1 MKNNIHTINA
11 IYLLLT
17 IFIPISLL
25 ISSGVSGTI
34 EILITII
41 FLISCFCLNNFS
53 WLKNKYFILLLIIW
67 LSLLVNLLFSQN
79 FNLSFTRNF
88 FFFKNIIF
96 VFALNFIL
104 IKEKN
109 RNTIFAIYLIIVTIV
124 SFDIFFEYFNGKNI
138 LGFRSEYGG
147 RIASFLGK
155 ELKIGAFLVGFSF
168 ISLGYY
174 FEKHIN
180 KSIKHKVLGVFL
192 ILIFYLSLL
201 LTGERANFLKG
212 TIVLFLFILLQD
224 VKILKYKKIFF
235 IAILLAPIFTYFFS
249 DRIKSRIDSIILPM
263 MNIGVIETY
272 KETQHGAHFDTAL
285 KIFNKNLLFG
295 VGNKNF
301 REQCQK
307 EEYKNDNYARTEQRC
322 STHPHQIYYE
332 LLSEHGLVGTIALLS
347 VIFYVIFNGIKIY
360 LSNQNSIHLASILF
374 VFVQFLPIIPSGSFY
389 TSWGGTIF
397 WLNFSILIFYN
408 NKINHK

>member
-1 MKNNIHTINA
+1 
-11 IYLLLT
+11 
-17 IFIPISLL
+17 
-25 ISSGVSGTI
+25 
-34 EILITII
+34 
-41 FLISCFCLNNFS
+41 
-53 WLKNKYFILLLIIW
+53 
-67 LSLLVNLLFSQN
+67 
-79 FNLSFTRNF
+79 
-88 FFFKNIIF
+88 
-96 VFALNFIL
+96 
-104 IKEKN
+104 
-109 RNTIFAIYLIIVTIV
+109 
-124 SFDIFFEYFNGKNI
+124 
-138 LGFRSEYGG
+138 
-147 RIASFLGK
+147 
-155 ELKIGAFLVGFSF
+155 
-168 ISLGYY
+168 
-174 FEKHIN
+174 
-180 KSIKHKVLGVFL
+180 
-192 ILIFYLSLL
+192 
-201 LTGERANFLKG
+201 
-212 TIVLFLFILLQD
+212 
-224 VKILKYKKIFF
+224 
-235 IAILLAPIFTYFFS
+235 
-249 DRIKSRIDSIILPM
+249 M
-263 MNIGVIETY
+263 MNIGFIETY